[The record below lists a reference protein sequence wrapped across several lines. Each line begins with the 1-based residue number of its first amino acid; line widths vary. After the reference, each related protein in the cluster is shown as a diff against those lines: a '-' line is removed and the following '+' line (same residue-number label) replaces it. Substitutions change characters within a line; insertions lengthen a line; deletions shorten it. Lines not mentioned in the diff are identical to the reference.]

1 MKKLF
6 TLAFF
11 LFTISTFVQAQKMQ
25 SFGEKISA
33 KDAQSSNTVFTA
45 LMGKEKVQLKLKG
58 QILKVCKMKG
68 CWMTMDLGKKEKML
82 IRFKDYGFFVP
93 KDCNGKTAII
103 QGTAKKEVISVAQLR
118 HYAKDA
124 GKSKKEIE
132 AITEPQK
139 KYTFE
144 AVGVLIESEK

>member
-1 MKKLF
+1 MKKLL
-6 TLAFF
+6 TLAFM
-11 LFTISTFVQAQKMQ
+11 LFATLAFAQTKNMQ
-25 SFGEKISA
+25 SFGDKISA
-33 KDAQSSNTVFTA
+33 DGAQKAPAVLA
-45 LMGKEKVQLKLKG
+45 ELIGQEKAQLKVKG
-58 QILKVCKMKG
+58 QILKVCKKKG
-68 CWMTMDLGKKEKML
+68 CWMTMDLGNKEKML

-93 KDCNGKTAII
+93 LDCDGKTAII

-132 AITEPQK
+132 AITKPQK

-144 AVGVLIESEK
+144 AVGVLIEAEK